1 MEHRI
6 LTCHLTCIL
15 YRGLSHEKWKFKLY
29 MSIDGHFYYMYV
41 FDGHDTR
48 QIFALLVSGIEIVQI
63 VLHHKETNC
72 I

>member
-1 MEHRI
+1 MSK
-6 LTCHLTCIL
+6 TCQI
-15 YRGLSHEKWKFKLY
+15 YRGLSHENGNLNIN
-29 MSIDGHFYYMYV
+29 MSLDGHFYYVYV